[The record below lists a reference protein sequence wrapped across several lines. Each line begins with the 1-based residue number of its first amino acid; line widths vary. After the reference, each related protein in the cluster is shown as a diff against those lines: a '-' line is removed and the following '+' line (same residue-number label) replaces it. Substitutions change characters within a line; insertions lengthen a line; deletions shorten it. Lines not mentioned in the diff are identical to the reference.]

1 MNILVVGNERNGQE
15 CREKF
20 GTEHT
25 WWRVSNYQ
33 EAQDYLETTE
43 VIFDFIPGPTL
54 DVKIFTHQI
63 VFLNTTFITLSTLLK
78 NSSASRASFFGFC
91 GLPTFLNRERLEV
104 SVANEGDVAGLK
116 EICGRLNTMYSLV
129 ADTVGMVTPR
139 IVCMIINEA
148 YYTVAEGTA
157 TRSDIDLAM
166 KLGTNYPYGPF
177 EWAERIGLKC
187 VHDLLGAL
195 HKDTGD
201 ERYHMCPLLS
211 MEVKRLRFDS

>member
-1 MNILVVGNERNGQE
+1 MNILVIGNEWNGQE

-33 EAQDYLETTE
+33 EAQNYLKTTE
-43 VIFDFIPGPTL
+43 VIFDFIPGPTI

-63 VFLNTTFITLSTLLK
+63 VFLNTTLITLSTLLK
-78 NSSASRASFFGFC
+78 NSSTAGASFFGFC

-116 EICGRLNTMYSLV
+116 EICGRLNTKHALV

-177 EWAERIGLKC
+177 EWAERIGLKKVYEVLAA
-187 VHDLLGAL
+187 VH
-195 HKDTGD
+195 TTTRD
-201 ERYHMCPLLS
+201 ERYLICPLLKK
-211 MEVKRLRFDS
+211 EAGF

>member
-177 EWAERIGLKC
+177 EWAERIGLNEVYEVLLA
-187 VHDLLGAL
+187 VH
-195 HKDTGD
+195 TTTRD
-201 ERYHMCPLLS
+201 ERYLICPLLKK
-211 MEVKRLRFDS
+211 EAGF